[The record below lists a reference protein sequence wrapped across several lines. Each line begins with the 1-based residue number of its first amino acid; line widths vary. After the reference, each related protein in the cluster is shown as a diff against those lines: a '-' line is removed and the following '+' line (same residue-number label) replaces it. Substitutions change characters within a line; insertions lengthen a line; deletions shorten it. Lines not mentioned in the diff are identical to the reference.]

1 MNEGYPVNSGFS
13 RPDATFLSRSVRPG
27 ETTARRVNEGWHQQI
42 RNVIREPFCFA
53 WWIFSNCIALKMYA
67 MFSNDC
73 GLVLTGH
80 EVYTDRFTQ
89 DGNRRSLYRSL
100 SAIVTQKMVT
110 CEISVPSYKQRHF
123 AVNEKW
129 LTTRFVFLHI
139 NREIFRSWQKWLSA
153 RFAFLDREKF
163 CS

>member
-1 MNEGYPVNSGFS
+1 
-13 RPDATFLSRSVRPG
+13 
-27 ETTARRVNEGWHQQI
+27 
-42 RNVIREPFCFA
+42 
-53 WWIFSNCIALKMYA
+53 

-89 DGNRRSLYRSL
+89 DGNRWSLYRSL

-110 CEISVPSYKQRHF
+110 CEISVLSYKQRHF

-129 LTTRFVFLHI
+129 LTARFVFLHM
-139 NREIFRSWQKWLSA
+139 NRETFRS
-153 RFAFLDREKF
+153 
-163 CS
+163 

>member
-1 MNEGYPVNSGFS
+1 
-13 RPDATFLSRSVRPG
+13 
-27 ETTARRVNEGWHQQI
+27 
-42 RNVIREPFCFA
+42 
-53 WWIFSNCIALKMYA
+53 MYA

-89 DGNRRSLYRSL
+89 DGIRRSLYRSL

-139 NREIFRSWQKWLSA
+139 NRETFRS
-153 RFAFLDREKF
+153 
-163 CS
+163 

>member
-1 MNEGYPVNSGFS
+1 
-13 RPDATFLSRSVRPG
+13 
-27 ETTARRVNEGWHQQI
+27 
-42 RNVIREPFCFA
+42 
-53 WWIFSNCIALKMYA
+53 MYA
-67 MFSNDC
+67 IFSNDC

-89 DGNRRSLYRSL
+89 DGIRRSLYRSL
-100 SAIVTQKMVT
+100 SAIVTQEIKKVT

-139 NREIFRSWQKWLSA
+139 NREIFRS
-153 RFAFLDREKF
+153 
-163 CS
+163 

>member
-1 MNEGYPVNSGFS
+1 
-13 RPDATFLSRSVRPG
+13 
-27 ETTARRVNEGWHQQI
+27 
-42 RNVIREPFCFA
+42 
-53 WWIFSNCIALKMYA
+53 MYA

-89 DGNRRSLYRSL
+89 DGNRRSFYRSL

-110 CEISVPSYKQRHF
+110 CEISVLSYKQIHF

-129 LTTRFVFLHI
+129 LTARFVFLHM
-139 NREIFRSWQKWLSA
+139 NRETFRS
-153 RFAFLDREKF
+153 
-163 CS
+163 